1 MASAADR
8 VRRMRARQRE
18 GRAVLRIEVDA
29 IGLADLL
36 ARTGFIDPWNADNP
50 AKLRAALEAMIE
62 ELATT

>member
-1 MASAADR
+1 
-8 VRRMRARQRE
+8 MRARQRE